1 MHSKM
6 FVLLCPKRIRAKSK
20 WKRKKDAKKEEE
32 GGTETAI
39 ISREGLSGGASQLDT
54 QHYFGCFH

>member
-1 MHSKM
+1 M

-20 WKRKKDAKKEEE
+20 WKRKKDAKNEEE
-32 GGTETAI
+32 GGTGTAI
-39 ISREGLSGGASQLDT
+39 ISREALSGGASQLDT